1 MFELDRILYSL
12 ELTVVGMSSVF
23 IILIFFACLIWLM
36 KFLDAK
42 VTAKNFNK
50 TAVKVIPVPEITSE
64 VDNALI
70 AVITAAIHM
79 TISKKARIKHVQF
92 LGHQTQE
99 GNWAAAGRL
108 NVMSSHNLNK
118 RN

>member
-23 IILIFFACLIWLM
+23 IVLIFFACLIWLM
-36 KFLDAK
+36 KYIDARI
-42 VTAKNFNK
+42 TENK
-50 TAVKVIPVPEITSE
+50 TKKSTVGFKTAPEINYDE
-64 VDNALI
+64 EGALI
-70 AVITAAIHM
+70 AAITAAIHM
-79 TISKKARIKHVQF
+79 SIDKKARIKNIQF
-92 LGHQTQE
+92 LGQQNQE